1 MPSIGFGRIILVA
14 AFLVV
19 AVGTASF
26 LPRLLDG
33 GPKSEATGLPSAP
46 GAASPG
52 QSASASEAVEASPTE
67 AVEITPAPLGSEAP
81 LANEATAAVVSFL
94 EDFDAAYRAA
104 DSAFLID
111 HLDPAVIAAFSRA
124 ACRDS
129 IELFATED
137 FATVV
142 SSVSGPT
149 AWTYAAPNGRS
160 TIISAAYLITGE
172 RTRAGKTT
180 ALSMHLSF
188 KEGQFYWFSTC

>member
-1 MPSIGFGRIILVA
+1 MPSIGLGRIILVA
-14 AFLVV
+14 AFVVV
-19 AVGTASF
+19 AVGTAAF
-26 LPRLLDG
+26 LPRLFDG
-33 GPKSEATGLPSAP
+33 GGPQSEATGLPSTP
-46 GAASPG
+46 GAGSP
-52 QSASASEAVEASPTE
+52 SEAVEPSPTE

-94 EDFDAAYRAA
+94 EEFDAAYRAA

-111 HLDPAVIAAFSRA
+111 HLDPAVIAAFSSA

-142 SSVSGPT
+142 RSVSGPT
-149 AWTYAAPNGRS
+149 AWTYAAPNGHS

-180 ALSMHLSF
+180 DLSMHLSF
-188 KEGQFYWFSTC
+188 KDGRFYWFSTC